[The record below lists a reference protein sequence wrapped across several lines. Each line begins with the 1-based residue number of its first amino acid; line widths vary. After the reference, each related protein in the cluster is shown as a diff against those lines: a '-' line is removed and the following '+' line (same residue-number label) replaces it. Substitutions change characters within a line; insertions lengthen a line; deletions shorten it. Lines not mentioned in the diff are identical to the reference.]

1 LAAFYIKNAAN
12 HMKKIEINTSKL
24 KLQKEK
30 VADLVEPKGRNYAG
44 TPTADAL
51 PTTTVWDHTKIIIC
65 P

>member
-1 LAAFYIKNAAN
+1 
-12 HMKKIEINTSKL
+12 MKKIELNTGKL